1 MTALRCF
8 ALGFPVGGR
17 SHRRPYSLHG
27 LSSAGTGPYFIE
39 WDPGHGVY
47 GEDWD
52 GAPFDTDGVLL
63 SGPARVYHPIRI
75 AQFALHRF
83 DLWYATRNAAAR
95 RDFLAQATWLRD
107 RQRIDGIAGLYR
119 FDFPWKKY
127 GASAGWCSAMA
138 QGEAISVLL
147 RAHGLDKSAGYGD
160 AAERASQPFF
170 ADIKDGGVVWRDG
183 ANIFL
188 EEIANEH
195 AAHVLNGC
203 IFALWGIWELWKRT
217 GDAGLEQIVEA
228 CVDTLRR
235 WLPRFDTGWW
245 TRYSLLLSAAG
256 QPHIATLKYHQFH
269 IAQMHVLA
277 AMFSEPKFEEAARRW
292 TSYVEQPNCRS
303 RVRAATLRSLP
314 ERLSRRD
321 TIFGG
326 AHT

>member
-1 MTALRCF
+1 MTALRRL
-8 ALGFPVGGR
+8 ALGFPVGAW

-27 LSSAGTGPYFIE
+27 LSDPGAGPYFVE

-47 GEDWD
+47 GEDWHD
-52 GAPFDTDGVLL
+52 APFDAQGVLL
-63 SGPARVYHPIRI
+63 SGPARAYHPILI

-107 RQRIDGIAGLYR
+107 RQDDGITGLYR

-127 GASAGWCSAMA
+127 GAPAGWCSAMA

-147 RAHGLDKSAGYGD
+147 RAHSLDASSGYAD

-170 ADIKDGGVVWRDG
+170 VDIKDGGVVWRDG
-183 ANIFL
+183 ANLFL
-188 EEIANEH
+188 EEIANKH
-195 AAHVLNGC
+195 APHVLNGC

-217 GDAGLEQIVEA
+217 GDAELARIVEA
-228 CVDTLRR
+228 SVDTLRR

-277 AMFSEPKFEEAARRW
+277 QMFSEPRFEQAARRW
-292 TSYVEQPNCRS
+292 TSYIEQPNCRS
-303 RVRAATLRSLP
+303 RVMSAALRSLP

-321 TIFGG
+321 SILGG